1 MLFCKQCFLKVLSI
15 VFRTCHPRIIGG
27 TFLQRDMARLRLFMS
42 YLYEKKV
49 LSSIEDQE
57 ETNRCADRLSYKKV
71 EKRNLTKTRFEFY
84 CFTLPSMC

>member
-27 TFLQRDMARLRLFMS
+27 TFLQRDMARLRLFML

-49 LSSIEDQE
+49 LSSSEDQE
-57 ETNRCADRLSYKKV
+57 EELLRYADSTGLAARKV
-71 EKRNLTKTRFEFY
+71 G
-84 CFTLPSMC
+84 

>member
-27 TFLQRDMARLRLFMS
+27 TFLQRDMARLRLFKS

-49 LSSIEDQE
+49 LSSIVYQE
-57 ETNRCADRLSYKKV
+57 ELLRCADRLSYNRKELDK
-71 EKRNLTKTRFEFY
+71 NIFESFY
-84 CFTLPSMC
+84 CFALLSMC

>member
-57 ETNRCADRLSYKKV
+57 RLLRYADWLSFKKGWVNDSDTNKI
-71 EKRNLTKTRFEFY
+71 
-84 CFTLPSMC
+84 

>member
-42 YLYEKKV
+42 TYLYEQKV
-49 LSSIEDQE
+49 LSFMKDQE
-57 ETNRCADRLSYKKV
+57 ELLRCADQTGYKKV
-71 EKRNLTKTRFEFY
+71 AQMNGT
-84 CFTLPSMC
+84 

>member
-42 YLYEKKV
+42 CLYEKKV
-49 LSSIEDQE
+49 LSSSEDQE
-57 ETNRCADRLSYKKV
+57 RLLRYADSTGLATRKV
-71 EKRNLTKTRFEFY
+71 GQMNGTKMVI
-84 CFTLPSMC
+84 CLLVSDLKL